1 MSKRL
6 LVIASALA
14 VAFTTGC
21 TRVDPGF
28 GGIEV
33 SLTGGDRG
41 VTNTVLPTGYT
52 FHGPNT
58 EIYQFPLY
66 TINYT
71 FTADKTEGSPEN
83 EEFGIQ
89 SSEGLICTMDLGVSM
104 SFQKD
109 KLPAMYA
116 KYRKGENEIRS
127 IVVKNSLRDALN
139 KTASGMTAEEI
150 YSSRKVELLDKATA
164 MVRADLS
171 PHGIVIESISL
182 IGGVRPPKAIVEAL
196 NSKVEATQKSQ
207 QRENEL
213 RTAEAEAK
221 KAIAQATG
229 EAEANRLREQT
240 ASPAVIELKRLENQA
255 AWITKWDGK
264 LPTTVA
270 GDANTMM
277 ISGGK

>member
-6 LVIASALA
+6 LVIVSAIA
-14 VAFTTGC
+14 VALTTSC
-21 TRVDPGF
+21 TRVDPGY

-41 VTNTVLPTGYT
+41 ISNTVLPTGYT
-52 FHGPNT
+52 FHGPAT

-71 FTADKTEGSPEN
+71 FTADNTEGSPDN
-83 EEFGIQ
+83 EEFGVQ
-89 SSEGLICTMDLGVSM
+89 SSEGLICNMDLGVSM
-104 SFQKD
+104 AFQKD
-109 KLPAMYA
+109 KLPTMYA
-116 KYRKGENEIRS
+116 KYRKGENEIRGT
-127 IVVKNSLRDALN
+127 VVKNAIRNALN
-139 KTASGMTAEEI
+139 TISSKMTAEEI
-150 YSSRKVELLDKATA
+150 YSSRKVELLDQTKE
-164 MVRADLS
+164 MVRKELA
-171 PHGIVIESISL
+171 PNGITIESITI
-182 IGGVRPPKAIVEAL
+182 IGGVRPPKSIVEAL
-196 NSKVEATQKSQ
+196 NSKVEATQKAQ

-240 ASPAVIELKRLENQA
+240 ASTAVIELKRLENQA
-255 AWITKWDGK
+255 AWIAKWDGK
-264 LPTTVA
+264 LPSTVA

-277 ISGGK
+277 ISGAK